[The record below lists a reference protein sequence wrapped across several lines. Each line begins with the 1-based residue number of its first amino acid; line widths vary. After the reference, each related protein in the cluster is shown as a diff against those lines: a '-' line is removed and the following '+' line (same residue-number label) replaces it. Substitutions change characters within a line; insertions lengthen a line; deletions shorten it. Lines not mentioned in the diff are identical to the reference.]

1 MKLAEALLERKS
13 LKDQI
18 GALKERAIKDARVQ
32 EGDQP
37 AERPEELAA
46 EIEKLVQR
54 LEAITTA
61 INWTNLQAR
70 LPDGQTIMEA
80 IVKRDMLKLRQ
91 QLARDLAGAAAPDR
105 DGWRLTRSE
114 IKFQPTV
121 DVARW
126 RREADAL
133 AKAYRELDAAIQAAN
148 WTTDL
153 KEE

>member
-1 MKLAEALLERKS
+1 M
-13 LKDQI
+13 
-18 GALKERAIKDARVQ
+18 
-32 EGDQP
+32 
-37 AERPEELAA
+37 
-46 EIEKLVQR
+46 
-54 LEAITTA
+54 
-61 INWTNLQAR
+61 
-70 LPDGQTIMEA
+70 
-80 IVKRDMLKLRQ
+80 KRDMLRLRH

-126 RREADAL
+126 RREADTL

-153 KEE
+153 REE